1 MDMMRR
7 VGDRR
12 PRRREVFSIFSVR
25 RFLRRSAF
33 LSEEAWVVSKR
44 SVLTLAVMV
53 IAGATASVFAQ
64 EAKVVAATAYPDMVR
79 WSIITAGFALG
90 IGAGLAALGQGRAVA
105 AAAEGIARNPGA
117 AGDIRGVLLLGL
129 VLIESLA
136 IYVFVISLIL
146 LFLQP
151 FGS

>member
-1 MDMMRR
+1 
-7 VGDRR
+7 
-12 PRRREVFSIFSVR
+12 
-25 RFLRRSAF
+25 
-33 LSEEAWVVSKR
+33 VSKR

-53 IAGATASVFAQ
+53 IAGASAPVFAQ
-64 EAKVVAATAYPDMVR
+64 APIPAAAYPDMVR

-146 LFLQP
+146 LFLKP
-151 FGS
+151 FASA

>member
-1 MDMMRR
+1 MSTR
-7 VGDRR
+7 
-12 PRRREVFSIFSVR
+12 
-25 RFLRRSAF
+25 A
-33 LSEEAWVVSKR
+33 
-44 SVLTLAVMV
+44 VLTFAFVLVVGAPLYAQGEAASLNIE
-53 IAGATASVFAQ
+53 IA
-64 EAKVVAATAYPDMVR
+64 K
-79 WSIITAGFALG
+79 WSIITAGFSLG

-146 LFLQP
+146 FFLKP
-151 FGS
+151 FSA

>member
-1 MDMMRR
+1 M
-7 VGDRR
+7 
-12 PRRREVFSIFSVR
+12 
-25 RFLRRSAF
+25 
-33 LSEEAWVVSKR
+33 SKR
-44 SVLTLAVMV
+44 SVLTLAMMV
-53 IAGATASVFAQ
+53 VAGATASVFAQ
-64 EAKVVAATAYPDMVR
+64 GSPAVVAATAYPDMTR

-151 FGS
+151 FT

>member
-1 MDMMRR
+1 
-7 VGDRR
+7 
-12 PRRREVFSIFSVR
+12 
-25 RFLRRSAF
+25 
-33 LSEEAWVVSKR
+33 VSKR

-53 IAGATASVFAQ
+53 IAGASASVFAQ
-64 EAKVVAATAYPDMVR
+64 PAPAVVPAAAYPDMVR

-90 IGAGLAALGQGRAVA
+90 IGAGRAALGQGRAVA

>member
-1 MDMMRR
+1 MT
-7 VGDRR
+7 VVAVAF
-12 PRRREVFSIFSVR
+12 VFG
-25 RFLRRSAF
+25 LP
-33 LSEEAWVVSKR
+33 LH
-44 SVLTLAVMV
+44 
-53 IAGATASVFAQ
+53 AQ
-64 EAKVVAATAYPDMVR
+64 ETATSVKADTATEVVR

>member
-1 MDMMRR
+1 M
-7 VGDRR
+7 
-12 PRRREVFSIFSVR
+12 
-25 RFLRRSAF
+25 
-33 LSEEAWVVSKR
+33 SKR
-44 SVLTLAVMV
+44 SVLTFAFVLVAGFGAPLYAQGAADSAALNIE
-53 IAGATASVFAQ
+53 IA
-64 EAKVVAATAYPDMVR
+64 M

-146 LFLQP
+146 FFLKP
-151 FGS
+151 FSA

>member
-1 MDMMRR
+1 M
-7 VGDRR
+7 
-12 PRRREVFSIFSVR
+12 
-25 RFLRRSAF
+25 
-33 LSEEAWVVSKR
+33 SKR

-64 EAKVVAATAYPDMVR
+64 EAKAVPAALYPDMVR

>member
-1 MDMMRR
+1 
-7 VGDRR
+7 
-12 PRRREVFSIFSVR
+12 
-25 RFLRRSAF
+25 
-33 LSEEAWVVSKR
+33 VSKR
-44 SVLTLAVMV
+44 SAVTVAFMLV
-53 IAGATASVFAQ
+53 AGFAAPVYAQGAGDSALNVEIA
-64 EAKVVAATAYPDMVR
+64 K

-146 LFLQP
+146 FFLQP
-151 FGS
+151 FSPA

>member
-1 MDMMRR
+1 M
-7 VGDRR
+7 
-12 PRRREVFSIFSVR
+12 
-25 RFLRRSAF
+25 
-33 LSEEAWVVSKR
+33 SKR
-44 SVLTLAVMV
+44 AVMTFALMLV
-53 IAGATASVFAQ
+53 AVAAAPLYAQ
-64 EAKVVAATAYPDMVR
+64 EPGGSAALSIEIAK

-105 AAAEGIARNPGA
+105 AAAEAIARNPGA

-146 LFLQP
+146 FFLKP
-151 FGS
+151 FSA

>member
-1 MDMMRR
+1 M
-7 VGDRR
+7 
-12 PRRREVFSIFSVR
+12 
-25 RFLRRSAF
+25 
-33 LSEEAWVVSKR
+33 SKR
-44 SVLTLAVMV
+44 SVLTCAFMLVAGFGAPLYAQGAGESALNVE
-53 IAGATASVFAQ
+53 IA
-64 EAKVVAATAYPDMVR
+64 K

-90 IGAGLAALGQGRAVA
+90 IGAGLAALGQGRAFA

-146 LFLQP
+146 FFLQP
-151 FGS
+151 FSPAAPGA